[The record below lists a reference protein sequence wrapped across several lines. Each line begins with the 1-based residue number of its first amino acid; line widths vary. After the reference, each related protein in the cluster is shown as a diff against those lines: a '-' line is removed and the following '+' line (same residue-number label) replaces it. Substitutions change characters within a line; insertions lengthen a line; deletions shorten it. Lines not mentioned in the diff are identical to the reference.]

1 MKKTWIIFL
10 ISFSLPL
17 CFISQNAINGIKAS
31 LDTTEVSFTNGRAVT
46 NKLIVYNSNDIKKTI
61 SVNVSHPES
70 WKLLGDK
77 FISYE
82 IDPLDTIF
90 IPIRVIPLG
99 TVKGGTKYV
108 ISCIV
113 RDVDKNMAVASAY
126 FYVKKPKSFNWKIS
140 SIPSKQFYLKNNQT
154 EVDLGFKISN
164 RGNDDD
170 EINFKIKS
178 NPLDYIQFLD
188 SNNEEINNEHYF
200 ELAQQ
205 TDTIIRFKAK
215 IQNDIRNF
223 KYVGINYEDIIDVRK
238 SYSLFANAQTDVLSS
253 LKYTRN
259 GGINMIKLP
268 NKIKINP
275 YSSTSLPLTIE
286 ANISNINSRAPLIN
300 LLGRG
305 NMLFGESKILTY
317 NTQFFLSTFNQ
328 NPLRNSLIQLGYNT
342 PKYDIQAGNLPTP
355 FGFSGR
361 GFSGRYKFNPKITV
375 GAFSTL
381 SPPLSGKNYLTMG
394 LTSIYRPSRITNFN
408 SSFGRAIGLGNNQ
421 NRDYTYFTNFSNFQ
435 IFPSQ
440 RISLQG
446 NIALA
451 SNSTTQSNTLIR
463 IGAGYNGAFFNHKLN
478 VGLNAFYSNGNPI
491 FIGNTSAGINSFG
504 SLISYKFN
512 KDWMVTYVTNTN
524 QRGSFGSFSNYNIFS
539 NNILINGK
547 VFGKPFNPSLT
558 YNFITLG
565 ANRLYNRSIN
575 YGTSQISISKN
586 TKLSGYFILG
596 QKNEIGINSGAPK
609 PFFSTNLRASY
620 RVWVLNLR
628 HSRGSM
634 SISELLFNDETNF
647 QGNITSLS
655 LIHQYQFK
663 NPRLILENNITIRTN
678 NSANR
683 TTSIQMFPQ
692 LYYYTKNNYRLMLN
706 PGLFTR
712 FSKSPLETIGGPKR
726 DINISSIISLGIKKS
741 IGIPIPSAKI
751 KYKTVKFNC
760 FLDVNGNHKQDH
772 DEQLVE
778 NVVIRMGNEEI
789 ITNKDGEAQ
798 LINMFCDSN
807 YTMELFV
814 LEDLKGYFPYYK
826 NNYYCNND
834 STLAIPF
841 VKGIKVYGEVY
852 IDRDVNQRTF
862 NANFDL
868 NNIRISAF
876 NGLNI
881 YTLTNSK
888 GEFEM
893 YVPYGEYT
901 ISMDNA
907 IVGNKFKILNN
918 NIKLDLNEGSESVF
932 ISFYLVEKRKKITI
946 KKF

>member
-10 ISFSLPL
+10 LSFSLPL
-17 CFISQNAINGIKAS
+17 CFISQTAINGIKVS
-31 LDTTEVSFTNGRAVT
+31 LDTIEVSFTNGRAVT

-77 FISYE
+77 YKLYE
-82 IDPLDTIF
+82 IEPLDTIF
-90 IPIRVIPLG
+90 IPIRLIPLG
-99 TVKGGTKYV
+99 VVKGGTKYV

-113 RDVDKNMAVASAY
+113 RDIDKNMAVAAAY
-126 FYVKKPKSFNWKIS
+126 FYVKKPKYFNWKIS
-140 SIPSKQFYLKNNQT
+140 SVPSKQFYLKNNQT
-154 EVDLGFKISN
+154 EVDLAFKVSN
-164 RGNDDD
+164 IGNDDD
-170 EINFKIKS
+170 EINFRIKS
-178 NPLDYIQFLD
+178 SPLDYILFLD
-188 SNNEEINNEHYF
+188 SNNEETINEHYF

-205 TDTIIRFKAK
+205 TDTVIRFKAK
-215 IQNDIRNF
+215 VQNDIRNF
-223 KYVGINYEDIIDVRK
+223 RYVGVNFEDIIDVRK
-238 SYSLFANAQTDVLSS
+238 SYSIFANAQTDILSS
-253 LKYTRN
+253 SKYNRN
-259 GGINMIKLP
+259 GGIKMIKLP

-275 YSSTSLPLTIE
+275 FSSTSMPLTIE
-286 ANISNINSRAPLIN
+286 ANISNINSRLPLIN

-305 NMLFGESKILTY
+305 NMLFGESKLLTY
-317 NTQFFLSTFNQ
+317 NTQFFLSTFNL
-328 NPLRNSLIQLGYNT
+328 NPLRNSLIQFGFNT
-342 PKYDIQAGNLPTP
+342 PKYDIQAGNLSSP

-361 GFSGRYKFNPKITV
+361 GFSGRYKINPKISV

-381 SPPLSGKNYLTMG
+381 SPPLSGKNYITAG
-394 LTSIYRPSRITNFN
+394 LSSIYRPNRITNFN
-408 SSFGRAIGLGNNQ
+408 TGIGRATGIGNNQ
-421 NRDYTYFTNFSNFQ
+421 NRDYTYFTNSSNIQ
-435 IFPSQ
+435 IFPFQ
-440 RISLQG
+440 RISLSG

-451 SNSTTQSNTLIR
+451 SNPTTQSNTLIR
-463 IGAGYNGAFFNHKLN
+463 VGAGYNGGFFNQRLN
-478 VGLNAFYSNGNPI
+478 IGLNSFYSNGNPL
-491 FIGNTSAGINSFG
+491 FIGNTGAGINSF
-504 SLISYKFN
+504 SSFISFKFN
-512 KDWMVTYVTNTN
+512 RDWMVSYAGNTN
-524 QRGSFGSFSNYNIFS
+524 QRGSFGSFSSYNVFS
-539 NNILINGK
+539 NRILINGK
-547 VFGKPFNPSLT
+547 VLGKPFSPSLT
-558 YNFITLG
+558 YNFITIG
-565 ANRLYNRSIN
+565 SNRLYNRSIN
-575 YGTSQISISKN
+575 YGTSQINIFKN
-586 TKLSGYFILG
+586 TKISGYFILG
-596 QKNEIGINSGAPK
+596 QKNEIGINSGAPR
-609 PFFSTNLRASY
+609 PFFSTNLRASF

-634 SISELLFNDETNF
+634 SISEFLFNDEINF

-655 LIHQYQFK
+655 IINQYQFK
-663 NPRLILENNITIRTN
+663 NPRLLLENNITIRTN
-678 NSANR
+678 N
-683 TTSIQMFPQ
+683 TTTRNTAIQIFPQ

-706 PGLFTR
+706 PGFFTS

-726 DINISSIISLGIKKS
+726 DINVSSIISLGIKKS

-751 KYKTVKFNC
+751 KYKSVKFKC
-760 FLDVNGNHKQDH
+760 FLDANGNHKKDK
-772 DEQLVE
+772 DEQLIE

-807 YTMELFV
+807 YIMEIFA

-826 NNYYCNND
+826 NKFYCNND

-907 IVGNKFKILNN
+907 IIGNKFKTLNN
-918 NIKLDLNEGSESVF
+918 DIKLDLNEGSESVYVT
-932 ISFYLVEKRKKITI
+932 FYLIEKRKKITI

>member
-17 CFISQNAINGIKAS
+17 CFLSQNAINGIKVS
-31 LDTTEVSFTNGRAVT
+31 LDTIQVSFTNGRAVT

-70 WKLLGDK
+70 WKFLGDK
-77 FISYE
+77 FKVYE
-82 IDPLDTIF
+82 IKPLDTIF

-108 ISCIV
+108 IGCIV
-113 RDVDKNMAVASAY
+113 RDIDKNMAIASAY

-154 EVDLGFKISN
+154 EVDLAFKILN
-164 RGNDDD
+164 LGNDDD
-170 EINFKIKS
+170 EINFRIKS
-178 NPLDYIQFLD
+178 NPLDNIIFLD
-188 SNNEEINNEHYF
+188 SNNEETNNEHYF

-205 TDTIIRFKAK
+205 MDTTIEFKAK
-215 IQNDIRNF
+215 VQNDIRNF
-223 KYVGINYEDIIDVRK
+223 KYVGVNFEDIIDVRK
-238 SYSLFANAQTDVLSS
+238 SYSIFANAQTDVLSTS
-253 LKYTRN
+253 KYVRN
-259 GGINMIKLP
+259 GGIKMIKLP

-275 YSSTSLPLTIE
+275 FSSTCMPLTIE
-286 ANISNINSRAPLIN
+286 ANISNINSRFPLIN

-305 NMLFGESKILTY
+305 NMLFGDSKILTY
-317 NTQFFLSTFNQ
+317 NSQFFISSLSP
-328 NPLRNSLIQLGYNT
+328 NPLRNSLIQFGFNT
-342 PKYDIQAGNLPTP
+342 PKYNIQAGNFSTP

-361 GFSGRYKFNPKITV
+361 GLSGRYNFNPKITV

-381 SPPLSGKNYLTMG
+381 TPPSTGQNYFTMG
-394 LTSIYRPSRITNFN
+394 LTSIYRPNRITNFN
-408 SSFGRAIGLGNNQ
+408 TIIGRSTGLGNNQ
-421 NRDYTYFTNFSNFQ
+421 NRDYTYFTNISNFQ

-451 SNSTTQSNTLIR
+451 SNSATQSNTLIR
-463 IGAGYNGAFFNHKLN
+463 IGAGYNGAFFNHRLN
-478 VGLNAFYSNGNPI
+478 IGLSSFYSNGNPL

-504 SLISYKFN
+504 STISYKFN
-512 KDWMVTYVTNTN
+512 KDWTVTYMANNN
-524 QRGSFGSFSNYNIFS
+524 QRGSFGSFSSYNVFS
-539 NNILINGK
+539 NRLLINGK
-547 VFGKPFNPSLT
+547 VLGKPFSPSLT

-565 ANRLYNRSIN
+565 TNRLYNRSIN
-575 YGTSQISISKN
+575 YGTSQISIFKN
-586 TKLSGYFILG
+586 TKISGYFILG
-596 QKNEIGINSGAPK
+596 QKNEIGINSGAPR

-634 SISELLFNDETNF
+634 SISEFLFNDEINL

-678 NSANR
+678 NFPNR
-683 TTSIQMFPQ
+683 NTAIQIFPQ

-706 PGLFTR
+706 PGFFTR
-712 FSKSPLETIGGPKR
+712 LSRSPLETIGGPKR

-751 KYKTVKFNC
+751 KYKSLKFKC
-760 FLDVNGNHKQDH
+760 FIDANGNHKKDK
-772 DEQLVE
+772 DEKLIE

-807 YTMELFV
+807 YIMEIFA

-826 NNYYCNND
+826 NKFYCNND

-841 VKGIKVYGEVY
+841 VKGVKVYGEVY
-852 IDRDVNQRTF
+852 IDRDVNQRNF
-862 NANFDL
+862 NTNFDL

-881 YTLTNSK
+881 YTLTNPK

-907 IVGNKFKILNN
+907 VVGSKFKILNN
-918 NIKLDLNEGSESVF
+918 NIKLGLNEGSESVF
-932 ISFYLVEKRKKITI
+932 VTFYLVEKRKKITI